1 MSRAERLYL
10 YLVSGVSLSMWAAA
24 AIIALRLIL
33 KEIGVGPQETAAFS
47 SDSVDRDMWSVAIGL
62 GLVGFVVW
70 AFHWMAIDRSV
81 RPSGAGPAA
90 AKAPKAKAAKA
101 DAPEGQPIARFRI
114 WAAIARSVRGLGAGD
129 DKAADVAERR
139 SIIRSFYLSTV
150 MGIALV
156 PPIALAAQL
165 AGRALADVMDM
176 SATSA
181 PDLGNLG
188 GLLGT
193 ASLPSL
199 GASSIGDDWSLAI
212 IVVFAGIWAYHA
224 WVRGRD
230 VRQGPVI
237 TGAAAW
243 VSRLY
248 LYWAAYV
255 GLAFMISNAA
265 SFINLVL
272 REVAGVGRNE
282 LSASVLSWLGSPLGS
297 PWPRAGVMVLVAVAL
312 WGAVWLGHW
321 LYSDRL
327 RTGTT
332 EQSAEE
338 RTSRVRLAFLVWIAV
353 YGASAVLSGVALSL
367 SVVFDKVLD
376 ANLYPEDVAPLWYNL
391 VTPTLAVVFAAL
403 AWWWHRRRALAEDAD
418 GPVGVSAVRVT
429 GYAVALVGLANMA
442 IALAMCLGSIF
453 GEWFVRRYDIGSE
466 ISFNSF
472 DYAAVLVWQPV
483 VAIYGAIA
491 VVALAIWLVPWFF
504 AQRRRA
510 AEAPDRALEIGSSS
524 RAYYLFSIA
533 AAAIVVVALALA
545 MILYRYM
552 RATFG
557 LPEENLGSEVSGP
570 LGWLVVAG
578 VVFAYHRLVVVGWDR
593 EAS

>member
-24 AIIALRLIL
+24 AVIALRLIL
-33 KEIGVGPQETAAFS
+33 KEIGVGPQDTAAFS
-47 SDSVDRDMWSVAIGL
+47 SDSLDRDMWSLAIGF

-70 AFHWMAIDRSV
+70 AFHWAAIDRSV
-81 RPSGAGPAA
+81 RPRGVAGPAA
-90 AKAPKAKAAKA
+90 AKAKAAKA
-101 DAPEGQPIARFRI
+101 DVPEGRPRFRI
-114 WAAIARSVRGLGAGD
+114 WAAIARSVRSLGAGD
-129 DKAADVAERR
+129 DKAADVVERR

-165 AGRALADVMDM
+165 AGRALADVLDM

-181 PDLGNLG
+181 LDLGNLG
-188 GLLGT
+188 SLLGT

-199 GASSIGDDWSLAI
+199 GSSPIDDDWSLAI

-224 WVRGRD
+224 WVRGCD

-248 LYWAAYV
+248 LYWAAYI
-255 GLAFMISNAA
+255 GLAYMIGNAA
-265 SFINLVL
+265 SFISLVM
-272 REVAGVGRNE
+272 RELAGFKQDE
-282 LSASVLSWLGSPLGS
+282 MTASLLSWAGSPLGS
-297 PWPRAGVMVLVAVAL
+297 PWPRAGVMALVAVVL
-312 WGAVWLGHW
+312 WGAVWLAHW

-327 RTGTT
+327 RSGTT

-353 YGASAVLSGVALSL
+353 YGASAVLSGVASSL

-376 ANLYPEDVAPLWYNL
+376 ARLYPEDVAPLWYNL

-418 GPVGVSAVRVT
+418 GPVGVSSVRVV
-429 GYAVALVGLANMA
+429 GYAVALVGLANLA

-453 GEWFVRRYDIGSE
+453 GEWFSRHLELGSE
-466 ISFNSF
+466 FSFS
-472 DYAAVLVWQPV
+472 YPLMTWQPV

-491 VVALAIWLVPWFF
+491 VAALVIWIVPWFF

-510 AEAPDRALEIGSSS
+510 AEAPDRALEIDSSS
-524 RAYYLFSIA
+524 RAYFLFSIA
-533 AAAIVVVALALA
+533 AGAIIVVAMALA

-557 LPEENLGSEVSGP
+557 LPEDNLGAEVSGP
-570 LGWLVVAG
+570 LGWLIVAG
-578 VVFAYHRLVVVGWDR
+578 AVFAYHRLVVVGWDR
-593 EAS
+593 ETS